1 MRALKR
7 FTDRIRKAWA
17 ETAPATTEPTPAP
30 RRNPSIEVEG
40 RLCLAGASDLRR
52 RLFRLLHGGHRCVT
66 MHAARVRFIDGCALA
81 VLVEFAQA
89 CRDRNVTFKLVEPS
103 PPMWN
108 AFAMYGLRDV
118 LDDLADCAHMELEG
132 VLIILEEDFPDSI
145 RLPAV
150 AAPQLVIEEDDGEE
164 IHLHLAA

>member
-17 ETAPATTEPTPAP
+17 ETTPATTEPAAAP

-89 CRDRNVTFKLVEPS
+89 CRDRNVTFKMVEPS

>member
-17 ETAPATTEPTPAP
+17 ETAPANSGTPNAP
-30 RRNPSIEVEG
+30 RINPSIEIEG
-40 RLCLAGASDLRR
+40 RLCLNGASNLRR

-66 MHAARVRFIDGCALA
+66 MQASRVRFIDGCALA

-103 PPMWN
+103 APIWN
-108 AFAMYGLRDV
+108 AFAMYGLREV
-118 LDDLADCAHMELEG
+118 LADLACAGDMELEG
-132 VLIILEEDFPDSI
+132 VLIILEEDFMDSI

-150 AAPQLVIEEDDGEE
+150 APHLIVEEDDGEE
-164 IHLHLAA
+164 IHLHIAA